1 MFFSFEPHEKF
12 EDLCDKF
19 RAQWKEREREGGKE
33 GEGGRE
39 SEREIDRETERD
51 RDRLRD
57 RQRDRDR
64 EIELQNV
71 TAFQKEI
78 KDSKMS

>member
-12 EDLCDKF
+12 EDLCDKV
-19 RAQWKEREREGGKE
+19 RAQWKERER
-33 GEGGRE
+33 GRE
-39 SEREIDRETERD
+39 RGRARDRERQRERQTETDRDRQRETER
-51 RDRLRD
+51 
-57 RQRDRDR
+57 
-64 EIELQNV
+64 ELQNV

>member
-12 EDLCDKF
+12 EDLCDKV
-19 RAQWKEREREGGKE
+19 RAQWKERER
-33 GEGGRE
+33 GRE
-39 SEREIDRETERD
+39 RGRA
-51 RDRLRD
+51 
-57 RQRDRDR
+57 RDR
-64 EIELQNV
+64 ERQRQTERELQNV